1 MERTVYEIERK
12 GLKVSIT
19 SDANWFTV
27 YAGDRIVGTL
37 RRPMGDRIGGTLR
50 RPKGDSRGWMAFNK
64 DGRPTHA
71 YGFVGPN
78 TALLSLVE

>member
-19 SDANWFTV
+19 SDEIRFTV

-37 RRPMGDRIGGTLR
+37 RRPTR
-50 RPKGDSRGWMAFNK
+50 DSRGWMAFNK
-64 DGRPTHA
+64 DGRPTRA

>member
-27 YAGDRIVGTL
+27 YA
-37 RRPMGDRIGGTLR
+37 GDRIGGTLR